1 MIPQQEDRSALLA
14 KALRYQPVRN
24 PVDGEDLAVI
34 RFALERGVKTHG
46 AGGCV
51 RGIYNDVTLLN
62 AGAVTARY
70 LSRVRELVDVGE
82 ASPAVREFFERELIE
97 WWINSGHVPSPGTQ
111 RKERSVLRH
120 IRAWVAD
127 DPVLVWLED
136 QCAPFAR
143 IVGRPACT
151 PMGPYT
157 ADELNRIF
165 SWTST
170 LPTELRGL
178 RAVAAIGLYFGAG
191 LRRRDVVGVE
201 VADVFER
208 SGGVRVRVGE
218 VELPVRPEV
227 SSALLSVKD
236 RSGALSLNES
246 RLFGLAKNYP
256 AGLSVSPHRLAET
269 WGVVEL
275 ATGTAFSV
283 VSDRLGRSPAVRAA
297 AFVESFGHPESVAEL
312 GIPLK
317 VQAARRVEAYRPSHA
332 AMSAPQA
339 YTSFRV
345 IDGGL
350 E

>member
-34 RFALERGVKTHG
+34 RFALERGVETHG

-51 RGIYNDVTLLN
+51 RGIYNDVTLHN
-62 AGAVTARY
+62 AGAVMARY
-70 LSRVRELVDVGE
+70 LPRVRELVDVGE

-97 WWINSGHVPSPGTQ
+97 WWINSGHIPNLGTQ

-136 QCAPFAR
+136 QSTPFAR
-143 IVGRPACT
+143 IVGRPTSTAA
-151 PMGPYT
+151 GPYT
-157 ADELNRIF
+157 ANELNRIF
-165 SWTST
+165 SWTCA
-170 LPTELRGL
+170 LRTELRGL

-191 LRRRDVVGVE
+191 LRRQEVLGVKT
-201 VADVFER
+201 VDVFER
-208 SGGVRVRVGE
+208 SGDVRVRVGDA
-218 VELPVRPEV
+218 ELPVRPEV
-227 SSALLSVKD
+227 SNALLSVKD
-236 RSGALSLNES
+236 RSGALPLNES

-256 AGLSVSPHRLAET
+256 AGISIAPHRLAET

-283 VSDRLGRSPAVRAA
+283 VSDRLGRSAAARAA
-297 AFVESFGHPESVAEL
+297 AFVEKFGDPETVSEL

-317 VQAARRVEAYRPSHA
+317 VQAVRRVEAYRPSHA

-339 YTSFRV
+339 HTSLRV

-350 E
+350 A